1 MSTMAGTARRMAAL
15 HAVTLGGLRYDWLMS
30 CLGLIFTG
38 GLYLDGWAHNH
49 GRVDESFF
57 TPWHAFLYGAYGV
70 VALLLVG
77 TLLFNRSRGRPIQ
90 AALPAGYSLSL
101 LGVMLFGAGGVGD
114 LIWHE
119 LFGIEES
126 LEALFSPTHLMLGL
140 GMGLVVTGPL
150 AAAWQR
156 DAVRLT
162 WRTAGPALLSL
173 LSLLSVLT
181 FFTLYAHPLAANI
194 AGARHHTHTE
204 SGQIA
209 GTASVLLMTVVLMGP
224 VLLALV
230 RWQLPRGGLLLV
242 WGVNTVAMAVVNWH
256 SSHTRWLLLAMVGA
270 VVASE
275 VLYGLWRPH
284 VGPRAA
290 LRRFAF
296 AAPLLLMGSYFGV
309 LLMTEGTLWSVHM
322 WAGVV
327 VEAALV
333 GWLLSYMVLPPIL
346 PNVNSDFVNPDFVN
360 DDFVSSDSVGSDS
373 AYH

>member
-1 MSTMAGTARRMAAL
+1 MAAL
-15 HAVTLGGLRYDWLMS
+15 QGLRLGGLRYDWLMS
-30 CLGLIFTG
+30 GLGLIFTG

-57 TPWHAFLYGAYGV
+57 TLWHAFLYGAFGL

-77 TLLFNRSRGRPIQ
+77 TLLFNRGQGLRMH
-90 AALPAGYSLSL
+90 AALPAGYQLSL
-101 LGVMLFGAGGVGD
+101 LGVILFGAGGVGD

-126 LEALFSPTHLMLGL
+126 LDALFSPTHLVLGI
-140 GMGLVVTGPL
+140 GMGLIVTGPL
-150 AAAWQR
+150 RAAWQR
-156 DAVRLT
+156 AAVRLT

-181 FFTLYAHPLAANI
+181 FFTLYSHPLAANI
-194 AGARHHTHTE
+194 AGARHDSYSE

-209 GTASVLLMTVVLMGP
+209 GAASVLLMTVILMGP
-224 VLLALV
+224 VLLVLM

-256 SSHTRWLLLAMVGA
+256 HSHTRWLLLAMVGA
-270 VVASE
+270 VVVLE
-275 VLYGLWRPH
+275 VLYGIWQPH
-284 VGPRAA
+284 GGHRSA

-296 AAPLLLMGSYFGV
+296 AAPLLLMGSYFSA
-309 LLMTEGTLWSVHM
+309 LLMTEGTSWTVHL
-322 WAGVV
+322 WAGVI

-333 GWLLSYMVLPPIL
+333 GWLLSYAVLPPAL
-346 PNVNSDFVNPDFVN
+346 P
-360 DDFVSSDSVGSDS
+360 SVTIEPAAGD
-373 AYH
+373 